1 VDSVKVEFL
10 YWEECPSHELAL
22 QRLRAALQARQISD
36 PVRMVEVTTERQAVG
51 LEFPGSPTMR
61 IDGRDLFPV
70 PPGPHGL
77 TCRLYHTDDGRVTP
91 LPTQEMIAR
100 ALDHLNASTRKRRR
114 PSSAAGHRTSRVV
127 RSNE

>member
-1 VDSVKVEFL
+1 VDGVKVEFL

-22 QRLRAALQARQISD
+22 QRLRAALQARRISV

-70 PPGPHGL
+70 PPGPYGL
-77 TCRLYHTDDGRVTP
+77 TCRIYHTDDGRVTP
-91 LPTQEMIAR
+91 LPTQEMIIR
-100 ALDHLNASTRKRRR
+100 ALDRLTDSERNRRR
-114 PSSAAGHRTSRVV
+114 PSSVAGHRNIARDTQ
-127 RSNE
+127 

>member
-1 VDSVKVEFL
+1 MKVEFL

-22 QRLRAALQARQISD
+22 QRFRAALQARQISD

-51 LEFPGSPTMR
+51 VEFPGSPTMR

-70 PPGPHGL
+70 PPGPYGL
-77 TCRLYHTDDGRVTP
+77 TCRIYHTSDGRVTP

-100 ALDHLNASTRKRRR
+100 ALDHRSDSKRKRRQ
-114 PSSAAGHRTSRVV
+114 PLSAASHRKDRA
-127 RSNE
+127 